1 VARGSVRVAV
11 TPSSQSSKRPHII
24 RGAPRTVPEMQLD
37 VLGIRNFYLRVHVTI
52 GASPSTADVPF
63 SDDSTRNRP
72 PVDLPVERNQDL
84 SGGTRI
90 ALKSNPMRGVFA
102 DLRYAAGVLRR
113 SPSLTAVAVLTLA
126 LGIAATTTVFGWI
139 DGMVLHPFRGATDDG
154 QLAVLESV
162 RASGIETPSVSYA
175 DSRDFQDNLRSI
187 SGLALNQK
195 APASI
200 GDVENPYSAWFELV
214 SGNYFEVLGVKPI
227 LGRTFAREEYGD
239 KAKAFTAVISY
250 RLWQNYFRGDPS
262 ILGRTVHLNRQRVTI
277 VGVAPPEFQGDFPG
291 VALDVWVPVPLAG
304 EGERGARHFGAIVR
318 LKPGVSVAQAS
329 AEAATV
335 AARLSRAFPKTNEG
349 VGARIVPIW
358 KAQEGLSGILA
369 APLAILGAACGL
381 VLLIACANVANLL
394 LARSASRQR
403 EFGIRVALGA
413 GPGRLRRQLF
423 SESLLLAALATLAA
437 LPLALWFQNL
447 PVYLVP
453 PTGLPVYFNGYPSAR
468 VFLFAALVCLVSAQI
483 SGLPPAFQSL
493 RRNVVDALK
502 RGGRS
507 ETQSGHSR
515 RISGLLVI
523 AEVGLALAALVTL
536 GLFLRSL
543 YGLQNTAAGFDH
555 RNVTVCRLFLATNNY
570 TPSEEQQFS
579 RQLRE
584 RLLESPGVTGAAYSD
599 SIPLGFGLGKWND
612 VIVEG
617 YAARRGENLG
627 VHHASVSPGYFDVLR
642 MPLLAGRDF
651 KPEDNENAPRVM
663 IVNETFAE
671 RFFDGRVPVGRRVQI
686 YGKPFTIVG
695 MVKDSK
701 YLSLS
706 EAPQPYFY
714 MSFDQVHYGSGENG
728 VAFYARTDRAASG
741 LVPVLRHEM
750 SAIDPNSAGLTAM
763 ALSDYISAAW
773 FGPRL
778 ASLFLGVLGLI
789 ALLLAGVG
797 LYGVMAYSVSQR
809 TREIGIRMALGADS
823 IGVLRMVMRRGLLL
837 ALSGIAAG
845 LVIALASAPLI
856 APLLY
861 HVSPAD
867 PVSIAGAALFL
878 IVVAVI
884 ASLIPALRATR
895 LDPILA
901 LHEE

>member
-1 VARGSVRVAV
+1 
-11 TPSSQSSKRPHII
+11 
-24 RGAPRTVPEMQLD
+24 
-37 VLGIRNFYLRVHVTI
+37 
-52 GASPSTADVPF
+52 
-63 SDDSTRNRP
+63 
-72 PVDLPVERNQDL
+72 
-84 SGGTRI
+84 
-90 ALKSNPMRGVFA
+90 MRGILE

-113 SPSLTAVAVLTLA
+113 TPAWTAVAVLTLA

-139 DGMVLHPFRGATDDG
+139 DGMVLHPYRGAADDG

-162 RASGIETPSVSYA
+162 RAGGIEDPNVSYA
-175 DSRDFQDNLRSI
+175 DCQDFQDSLRSI
-187 SGLALNQK
+187 SGLMLNQK
-195 APASI
+195 GPASI

-318 LKPGVSVAQAS
+318 LKTGVSVAQAS

-381 VLLIACANVANLL
+381 VLLIACANVSDLL
-394 LARSASRQR
+394 PARSASRQR
-403 EFGIRVALGA
+403 EFGIRLALGA
-413 GPGRLRRQLF
+413 GPGRLRRQLLC
-423 SESLLLAALATLAA
+423 ETLLLAALATLAA

-453 PTGLPVYFNGYPSAR
+453 PTGIPVYFNVYPSAR

-493 RRNVVDALK
+493 RSNIVDALK
-502 RGGRS
+502 QGGRS
-507 ETQSGHSR
+507 DTQSGHSR

-543 YGLQNTAAGFDH
+543 YGLQNTPAGFDH
-555 RNVTVCRLFLATNNY
+555 RNVTVSRIFLATNNY

-579 RQLRE
+579 RQLRQ

-612 VIVEG
+612 VTVEG
-617 YAARRGENLG
+617 YAPRRGEDLG

-642 MPLLAGRDF
+642 VPLLAGRGF
-651 KPEDNENAPRVM
+651 KPEDNENAPHVM
-663 IVNETFAE
+663 IVNESFAR
-671 RFFDGRVPVGRRVQI
+671 RFFDRRDPVGRRVQI

-701 YLSLS
+701 YFSLS
-706 EAPQPYFY
+706 ESPQPYFY
-714 MSFDQVHYGSGENG
+714 MSFDQVHGGSGENG
-728 VAFYARTDRAASG
+728 VAFYASTDRDARDF
-741 LVPVLRHEM
+741 VPVLRREM

-763 ALSDYISAAW
+763 SLSDYISAAW
-773 FGPRL
+773 FGSRIASFLL
-778 ASLFLGVLGLI
+778 AVLGAI
-789 ALLLAGVG
+789 SMLLAGVG

-809 TREIGIRMALGADS
+809 TREIGIRMALGADPG
-823 IGVLRMVMRRGLLL
+823 GVLRIVMREGLLL
-837 ALSGIAAG
+837 ALLGIAAG
-845 LVIALASAPLI
+845 LAIALAATPQI

-861 HVSPAD
+861 QVSPAD

-878 IVVAVI
+878 LVVAAL

-895 LDPILA
+895 VDPIRA
-901 LHEE
+901 LRQE

>member
-1 VARGSVRVAV
+1 VARSELRS
-11 TPSSQSSKRPHII
+11 PSSQSSKRPHII

>member
-1 VARGSVRVAV
+1 
-11 TPSSQSSKRPHII
+11 
-24 RGAPRTVPEMQLD
+24 
-37 VLGIRNFYLRVHVTI
+37 
-52 GASPSTADVPF
+52 
-63 SDDSTRNRP
+63 
-72 PVDLPVERNQDL
+72 
-84 SGGTRI
+84 
-90 ALKSNPMRGVFA
+90 
-102 DLRYAAGVLRR
+102 
-113 SPSLTAVAVLTLA
+113 LA

-162 RASGIETPSVSYA
+162 RGGGIEDPHVSYA

-187 SGLALNQK
+187 SGLALNEK

-200 GDVENPYSAWFELV
+200 GDGENAYSAWIESV
-214 SGNYFEVLGVKPI
+214 SGNYFDVLGVKPI
-227 LGRTFAREEYGD
+227 LGRTFAREENGER
-239 KAKAFTAVISY
+239 AKAFTAVISY
-250 RLWQNYFRGDPS
+250 RLWQNYFRGDRS
-262 ILGRTVHLNRQRVTI
+262 ILGRIVHMNRYPVTI
-277 VGVAPPEFQGDFPG
+277 VGVAPAEFQGDFPG
-291 VALDVWVPVPLAG
+291 VALDAWVPAPLAS
-304 EGERGARHFGAIVR
+304 ERGRNARHFGALVR
-318 LKPGVSVAQAS
+318 LKSGVSVSQAN

-335 AARLSRAFPKTNEG
+335 AARLARAFPKTNEG
-349 VGARIVPIW
+349 IGARIVPIW
-358 KAQEGLSGILA
+358 KAQEGASGILA

-403 EFGIRVALGA
+403 EFGIRIALGA

-423 SESLLLAALATLAA
+423 SESLLLASLATVAG

-447 PVYLVP
+447 PVHLAP
-453 PTGLPVYFNGYPSAR
+453 PTGIPVYVNTHPSVR

-493 RRNVVDALK
+493 RSSVVDALK
-502 RGGRS
+502 QGGRGD
-507 ETQSGHSR
+507 TQSGHSR
-515 RISGLLVI
+515 RISGLLVV
-523 AEVGLALAALVTL
+523 AEVGLALAGLVTL

-543 YGLQNTAAGFDH
+543 YGLQNTPAGFDH
-555 RNVTVCRLFLATNNY
+555 RNVVVSRLFLATNNY

-579 RQLRE
+579 RRLRE

-599 SIPLGFGLGKWND
+599 SIPLGFGLGKWNN
-612 VIVEG
+612 ITVEG

-651 KPEDNENAPRVM
+651 KPEDNGNAPRVM
-663 IVNETFAE
+663 IVNESFAR
-671 RFFDGRVPVGRRVQI
+671 RFFDGSDPVGHRVQI
-686 YGKPFTIVG
+686 EGGKPLTIVG

-701 YLSLS
+701 YQSLS

-714 MSFDQVHYGSGENG
+714 TSFDQVYFGSGESG
-728 VAFYARTDRAASG
+728 VAFYARTDRDASG
-741 LVPVLRHEM
+741 FVPILRREM
-750 SAIDPNSAGLTAM
+750 SAIDPNSTGLTAM

-778 ASLFLGVLGLI
+778 ASVFLGVLGLI

-809 TREIGIRMALGADS
+809 TREIGIRMALGADAD
-823 IGVLRMVMRRGLLL
+823 GVLRMVMRRGLLL
-837 ALSGIAAG
+837 AVSGIAAG
-845 LVIALASAPLI
+845 LAIALAAAPQI

-861 HVSPAD
+861 RVSPAD
-867 PVSIAGAALFL
+867 PISIAGAALFL
-878 IVVAVI
+878 MVVAGI

-895 LDPILA
+895 IDPILA